1 MDAEGN
7 DIRDG
12 IYLPEGTWYDY
23 FTGER
28 YEGNRIIN
36 NFDAPLWKIPLF
48 AKAGAIIPF
57 TLPNNNPA
65 GIDTAFRGY
74 EIWPGGESSFQE
86 YDDDG
91 ATQAYLDG
99 ESTRTSVECRQQA
112 GKVTVTIGKT
122 TGSFEGFQP
131 LKRTHLSI
139 RASKAPK
146 KVEVRMNGKKV
157 QATWKFL
164 EKREWVNSTATATTE
179 MPTEPAH
186 IEVDIPAS
194 DITASAYEVTITKTT
209 IHI

>member
-1 MDAEGN
+1 MPALMSAQSAIDAYNLSQNEL
-7 DIRDG
+7 R
-12 IYLPEGTWYDY
+12 GTA
-23 FTGER
+23 R
-28 YEGNRIIN
+28 YMSM
-36 NFDAPLWKIPLF
+36 
-48 AKAGAIIPF
+48 AGAF
-57 TLPNNNPA
+57 TALGGDLSTLNNNPA

-146 KVEVRMNGKKV
+146 KVEVRKNANG
-157 QATWKFL
+157 
-164 EKREWVNSTATATTE
+164 
-179 MPTEPAH
+179 
-186 IEVDIPAS
+186 
-194 DITASAYEVTITKTT
+194 
-209 IHI
+209 